1 MQPFKKLL
9 VVITAEMEEP
19 PVLRWAI
26 PFAQRHGATLDVIE
40 IVKETSPY
48 AGRLAREVQVENAGE
63 ALKRASV
70 KRLETLLAPLKTPAL
85 QVNLYTAI
93 GPPCLEIINIVQ
105 KYRHDLVVKTI
116 EPEHKWQQMLWAR
129 TDIHLV
135 RHCPSAL
142 WLMPPTDLASYRRIL
157 IAVGPDIEDPLKRE
171 LGVRLLRLGASLAQS
186 EGAELLV
193 GHAWRPF
200 AEAKLK
206 NHLSTVEF
214 GRYVRGCKQA
224 CMTQLQTLLAMAH
237 VHIPLDRIRHA
248 KGNVDV
254 VIPRLGKRHAI
265 DLVIMDTAGRSGIRG
280 LVIGNTAERM
290 LDRLTC
296 SLLILKPPSRRDL
309 PRPCQLN

>member
-19 PVLRWAI
+19 PVLRWTI
-26 PFAQRHGATLDVIE
+26 PFAQRHGAALDVIE

-48 AGRLAREVQVENAGE
+48 AGCLVRGGQVEHAGE
-63 ALKRASV
+63 ALKRASM
-70 KRLETLLAPLKTPAL
+70 KRLETLLGPLKTPGL
-85 QVNLYTAI
+85 QVNLHTAI
-93 GPPCLEIINIVQ
+93 GPPFLEIINIVQ

-116 EPEHKWQQMLWAR
+116 EPERKWQQMLWRR

-142 WLMPPTDLASYRRIL
+142 WLVQPTDLAPYRRIL
-157 IAVGPDIEDPLKRE
+157 VAVDPDIEDPVKRE
-171 LGVRLLRLGASLAQS
+171 LGVRLLHLGASLSQS

-193 GHAWRPF
+193 GHVWRPF
-200 AEAKLK
+200 AEVKLK
-206 NHLSTVEF
+206 GHLSTVEF

-224 CMTQLQTLLAMAH
+224 CTTRLQTLLAMAH
-237 VHIPLDRIRHA
+237 VHIPPDRIRLV

-254 VIPRLGKRHAI
+254 VIPRLAKRHAV
-265 DLVIMDTAGRSGIRG
+265 DLVIMGTAGRSGVRG

-296 SLLILKPPSRRDL
+296 SLLTLKPPGFAAPVSGELR
-309 PRPCQLN
+309 